1 MNCFYHS
8 ELIAVGTCQDCKK
21 GLCSTCAAKYTIV
34 ICPQCNENRLR
45 NEKSIIRKEFNQY
58 ITAGVLTLL
67 FFGFVIYNQPPS
79 LPEGGFIDNLNAYI
93 SWGFILL
100 MVAYSVASIVAGW
113 KALGSLTSGRFIVS
127 MPIIGW
133 LIYAGVKLILAA
145 TIGPVVLPIRIYKNV
160 KRLNEMGNIS
170 QLNAQPIQNQ

>member
-1 MNCFYHS
+1 MSRRKHFRA
-8 ELIAVGTCQDCKK
+8 IQDR
-21 GLCSTCAAKYTIV
+21 YTRD
-34 ICPQCNENRLR
+34 PKRL
-45 NEKSIIRKEFNQY
+45 S
-58 ITAGVLTLL
+58 
-67 FFGFVIYNQPPS
+67 
-79 LPEGGFIDNLNAYI
+79 AYI
-93 SWGFILL
+93 RWGFILL